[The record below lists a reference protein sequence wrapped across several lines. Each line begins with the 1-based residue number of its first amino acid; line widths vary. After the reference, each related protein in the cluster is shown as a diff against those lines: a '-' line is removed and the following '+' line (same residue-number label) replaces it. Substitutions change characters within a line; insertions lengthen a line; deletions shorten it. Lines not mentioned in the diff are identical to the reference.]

1 MTNLFR
7 RSRRNLARWFT
18 LSMGSILLVFASII
32 YVYVVKDRQEAFDLE
47 LYGKS
52 RVMAA
57 GIRYRLHQGQ
67 WRVKLDDVPLLGSN
81 TLSISS
87 LETEI
92 AYARWYSPEGKL
104 IRFVKVQPKAPF
116 KISSGFETLQK
127 VLPEYSDR
135 SNSPEIWL
143 RQVTLPVIQDGV
155 LIGYLQIASPLTPVQ
170 DTLTQLGLFLAVG
183 VPLGLSVIALTG
195 WFLGGLAMQP
205 IHDSYQRLDRF
216 TAYASHELRTPL
228 AKVLNHAQLG
238 LMYVVES
245 DTETRFRLQTII
257 KTTKA
262 ISGLVNDLLFL
273 ARHEGELDPKLLKQ
287 TDLVELLQT
296 LAEEQAIYCEDQE
309 LTLKTDFPTQIVK
322 RGIEPDLLSQA
333 VLNLLSNAIKYTEP
347 GGFIELRLVCLPRSV
362 SIQVEDNGTGIPE
375 PDLHYIFEQ
384 FYRSQTHRG
393 HSGFGLG
400 LAIAQQIV
408 QAHQGKITVT
418 STFGQ
423 GSCFQI
429 ELFDEKAK
437 VIDNS

>member
-1 MTNLFR
+1 MTNLFH

-18 LSMGSILLVFASII
+18 LSMGSILVVFASVI
-32 YVYVVKDRQEAFDLE
+32 YVCVVKDRQQAFDLE

-81 TLSISS
+81 TLSIGS
-87 LETEI
+87 LESEI

-104 IRFVKVQPKAPF
+104 LRFVKVQPKTPF
-116 KISSGFETLQK
+116 KIASGFETLQM
-127 VLPEYSDR
+127 VLPEYSGHE
-135 SNSPEIWL
+135 SHEIWL
-143 RQVTLPVIQDGV
+143 RQVTLPVLQDGV

-170 DTLTQLGLFLAVG
+170 EILTQLCFLLAVG
-183 VPLGLSVIALTG
+183 VPLGLGVIGLTG

-205 IHDSYQRLDRF
+205 IHDSYQRLHRF

-238 LMYVVES
+238 LMYLVEP
-245 DTETRFRLQTII
+245 DPETRSRFHTII

-262 ISGLVNDLLFL
+262 ISNLVNDLLFL
-273 ARHEGELDPKLLKQ
+273 ARQEGELDPKLLQQ
-287 TDLVELLQT
+287 TDLVELLKA
-296 LAEEQAIYCEDQE
+296 LAQEQAIYCEDKE
-309 LTLKTDFPTQIVK
+309 LTLKTEFPHQPVK
-322 RGIEPDLLSQA
+322 LSVEPDLLSQA

-347 GGFIELRLVCLPRSV
+347 GGIIELRLICSPCSV
-362 SIQVEDNGTGIPE
+362 SIQIKDNGTGIPE
-375 PDLHYIFEQ
+375 QDLPYIFER
-384 FYRSQTHRG
+384 FYRSPTHRAY
-393 HSGFGLG
+393 SGFGLG

-408 QAHQGKITVT
+408 QAHKGKITVT
-418 STFGQ
+418 SSLGK

-429 ELFDEKAK
+429 DLFDDKRL
-437 VIDNS
+437 